1 MRLRI
6 MSCLARP
13 GCYISLP
20 QDTVWEGLGWEAQN
34 AEKPTLTAYPL
45 QLNNLAVA
53 QAPGEPRD
61 REKTQTGGRHLE
73 GQTRD
78 PQQGQPRTKLF
89 SNDSSVLGTGGVLP
103 MNILIEQISILA
115 IASLYRRNVKHSR
128 SHRS

>member
-34 AEKPTLTAYPL
+34 AEKATLTAYPL
-45 QLNNLAVA
+45 QLDSLAVV

-61 REKTQTGGRHLE
+61 REKTQSRGRHLE
-73 GQTRD
+73 GQTRNR
-78 PQQGQPRTKLF
+78 QQGQPRTKLL
-89 SNDSSVLGTGGVLP
+89 SNDSSVPG
-103 MNILIEQISILA
+103 IS
-115 IASLYRRNVKHSR
+115 
-128 SHRS
+128 